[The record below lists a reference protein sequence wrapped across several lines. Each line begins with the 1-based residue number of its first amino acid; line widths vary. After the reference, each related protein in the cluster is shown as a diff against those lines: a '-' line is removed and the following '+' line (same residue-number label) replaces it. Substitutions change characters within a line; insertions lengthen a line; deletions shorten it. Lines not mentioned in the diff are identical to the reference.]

1 MDNPVFACY
10 DFFETKKGG
19 VPMPRKLAARN
30 ITEGVIWKQLL
41 SFFFPILLG
50 TFFQQMY
57 NTADTI
63 IVGRFVGT
71 RALAAVGS
79 TAALLNLLNGFFL
92 GLGSGATVLLS
103 QFFGAGDRQGVRNAI
118 HTGIGLALILGALIT
133 VLGTTL
139 GQEVLRLSNVPENC
153 FEDAVLYTKIY
164 FSGAVASMVYN
175 MGAGILRAMG
185 DSRRPTIFLIIT
197 CFLNIAADLL
207 FVVVFKMG
215 VAGAA
220 LATVCSQIISAALMI
235 SLLYRLPE
243 GMEFRF
249 RNIRMEPRL
258 LRRILYVGVPAGLQ
272 LVTFDF
278 ANVLIQSGI
287 NSFGDVTV
295 AAWTAY
301 IKTDAITW
309 MISGAFGVSITTFVG
324 QNFGAQKYHRIR
336 RGVWVCMAMSVGLV
350 GSLSALILYFR
361 HAILGI
367 YVTDPEVIS
376 LGAQILMWTLPFNFV
391 FMPVEVFAGTM
402 RGTGYSLVPTVITCL
417 SVCLFRVLWLLI
429 VVARYHTV
437 KMLAICYPISWVIC
451 ATVFYIAYLRG
462 NWLTKRIEA
471 CGLEP
476 ETA

>member
-1 MDNPVFACY
+1 MQH
-10 DFFETKKGG
+10 
-19 VPMPRKLAARN
+19 KLTARN

-79 TAALLNLLNGFFL
+79 TAALISLINGFFI
-92 GLGSGATVLLS
+92 GLSSGATVLLS
-103 QFFGAGDRQGVRNAI
+103 QFFGANDRRGVRKAL
-118 HTGIGLALILGALIT
+118 HTGIGLSLLLGVLIT
-133 VLGTTL
+133 VLGLTL
-139 GQEVLRLSNVPENC
+139 GQKILRLSNVPESC
-153 FEDAVLYTKIY
+153 FQDAVLYTKIY

-185 DSRRPTIFLIIT
+185 DSKRPTIFLIVT
-197 CFLNIAADLL
+197 CFLNIAADLFFIVIL
-207 FVVVFKMG
+207 KMG

-220 LATVCSQIISAALMI
+220 VATVCAQIISAVMVMAV
-235 SLLYRLPE
+235 LYRLPE
-243 GMEFRF
+243 GLEFRF
-249 RNIRMEPRL
+249 RNIRLDTHL
-258 LRRILYVGVPAGLQ
+258 LRRILYVGIPAGLQ
-272 LVTFDF
+272 LVTFDL

-301 IKTDAITW
+301 IKTDALTW

-324 QNFGAQKYHRIR
+324 QNFGAQKYGRIR
-336 RGVWVCMAMSVGLV
+336 KSVWVCMGMSITLV
-350 GSLSALILYFR
+350 GALSALVICFR
-361 HAILGI
+361 HFILGI
-367 YVTDPEVIS
+367 YTTDPAVIA
-376 LGAQILMWTLPFNFV
+376 LGAYVMLWTVPFNFI

-402 RGTGYSLVPTVITCL
+402 RGTGYSLIPTVITC
-417 SVCLFRVLWLLI
+417 VCVCVFRVLWI
-429 VVARYHTV
+429 FTMVARFHTV
-437 KMLAICYPISWVIC
+437 EMLALCYPLSWVIC
-451 ATVFYIAYLRG
+451 AVVFYIAYRRG

-476 ETA
+476 ERK